1 MSEPKK
7 YKKIY
12 GEVSELLPDTHP
24 LIVWIRTDF
33 DSPAESIL
41 ALSEALEKTYDITLL
56 VEKNPHP
63 ARFYISYTINRFT
76 IYRIYNFVKFR
87 EFSLLQGRYKMTI
100 LRAVQDLLFRAIFKI
115 YNNNG
120 EIYKSRYSKVTDIF
134 RIARMIDRL
143 HRIYNKRLTSM

>member
-1 MSEPKK
+1 MPEPKK

-12 GEVSELLPDTHP
+12 GEVSNLLPETHP
-24 LIVWIRTDF
+24 IIQWIRTDWQ
-33 DSPAESIL
+33 SPAESIL

-63 ARFYISYTINRFT
+63 ARFYISYSIGNVT

-87 EFSLLQGRYKMTI
+87 EFVVFQRRYKVNI

-120 EIYKSRYSKVTDIF
+120 EIYKSRFAKNKDSF
-134 RIARMIDRL
+134 QIARMIDRL

>member
-1 MSEPKK
+1 MPKPNK
-7 YKKIY
+7 YKAIY
-12 GEVSELLPDTHP
+12 GEVSNLLSDTHP
-24 LIVWIRTDF
+24 IIVWIRTDF

-63 ARFYISYTINRFT
+63 ARFYISYSIGSFI

-87 EFSLLQGRYKMTI
+87 EFKVFQRFYKLKL
-100 LRAVQDLLFRAIFKI
+100 LRAVQDLLFRAVFRLYK
-115 YNNNG
+115 NNG
-120 EIYKSRYSKVTDIF
+120 EIYKSRF
-134 RIARMIDRL
+134 RQYNDGFQIARMIDRL

>member
-1 MSEPKK
+1 MSEQKK

-12 GEVSELLPDTHP
+12 GEASNLLPETHP
-24 LIVWIRTDF
+24 LIQWIRTDWQ
-33 DSPAESIL
+33 SPAESL
-41 ALSEALEKTYDITLL
+41 VALSEALVKTYDITLL
-56 VEKNPHP
+56 VEKNPRP
-63 ARFYISYTINRFT
+63 ARFYISYSIGDYK

-87 EFSLLQGRYKMTI
+87 EFELFQRRYKMII
-100 LRAVQDLLFRAIFKI
+100 LRAVQDLLFRAIFKL

-120 EIYKSRYSKVTDIF
+120 EIYKSRYSKVTDNF